1 MRYRERVYFE
11 DEMRYGTRTALKR
24 RWTPAGHR
32 PQCPV
37 KIAYEFG
44 YLYCAIC
51 PFTGDLFCL
60 LLPNMKKEC
69 FQVFIEEFE
78 KHTAG
83 EAETLIILDGAG
95 CHQADTIRV
104 GSHLALE
111 KLPTACPELNPAERF
126 FQELRKELANQVF
139 ETIESVE
146 EKIKHL
152 LETYWKEP
160 NLIMR
165 LTSFPYINTSNLI

>member
-1 MRYRERVYFE
+1 
-11 DEMRYGTRTALKR
+11 MRYGTRTQLKR

-60 LLPNMKKEC
+60 LLPNMRKEY
-69 FQVFIEEFE
+69 FQIFIDEFAQ
-78 KHTAG
+78 HTAC
-83 EAETLIILDGAG
+83 EDEMLMIVDGAG
-95 CHQADTIRV
+95 CHQPDTIRANS
-104 GSHLALE
+104 GLALE

-126 FQELRKELANQVF
+126 FQELRRELANQVF
-139 ETIESVE
+139 ETIGAVE
-146 EKIKHL
+146 EKINQI

-160 NLIMR
+160 NLIIR
-165 LTSFPYINTSNLI
+165 LTSFPYINTSFSI

>member
-1 MRYRERVYFE
+1 
-11 DEMRYGTRTALKR
+11 MRYGTRTQLKR
-24 RWTPAGHR
+24 RWTPVGHR

-69 FQVFIEEFE
+69 FQIFTREFA
-78 KHTAG
+78 KHTKGAG
-83 EAETLIILDGAG
+83 ETLIILDGAG
-95 CHQADTIRV
+95 CHQDAYLEE
-104 GSHLALE
+104 GSHLAME
-111 KLPTACPELNPAERF
+111 KLPTACPELNPVERF
-126 FQELRKELANQVF
+126 FQELRRALANQVF
-139 ETIESVE
+139 ETIEAVE
-146 EKIKHL
+146 EKIKQIL
-152 LETYWKEP
+152 KTYWSEP

-165 LTSFPYINTSNLI
+165 LTSFPYINTSNLF